1 MATSWYISGFI
12 DPWCGIGDNIPQ
24 SLGTYHCLNA
34 DIFFLLYDNDDS
46 NGHLIVGQLIFL
58 RIFIRDGLQIS
69 SAAIIKTLV
78 EFSLTLDFKAV

>member
-1 MATSWYISGFI
+1 MVWYWRQYPAISR
-12 DPWCGIGDNIPQ
+12 DLPQ
-24 SLGTYHCLNA
+24 CLNA
-34 DIFFLLYDNDDS
+34 DIFLLYDNDDS

-58 RIFIRDGLQIS
+58 RIFISDGLQLS

>member
-1 MATSWYISGFI
+1 MVWYWRQYPTISR
-12 DPWCGIGDNIPQ
+12 DLPQ
-24 SLGTYHCLNA
+24 CLNA

-58 RIFIRDGLQIS
+58 RIFISDGLQLS